1 MFRTPQARLLC
12 ILLLALGLCSKL
24 SAQVGYD
31 DEICLDKTPRQLQ
44 RAEQNRKIVEG
55 LNKTLI
61 YLSYLSYSDRTVDR
75 VVTGKEG
82 FEPYEGFYIR
92 NIDVQILA
100 PYGVSIEKPE
110 NDKPT
115 KLQKFANHVQVHTK
129 EFVVRNDLLFK
140 AGEKVNPLTFADT
153 ERNLWARN
161 TFKDLKIIIVP
172 VECSSELVDVVVIV
186 QERGSWNVM
195 TSVAYDKTTVG
206 LQFKN
211 FMGLPHSIN
220 NYVSFN
226 YRKDNFYTVF
236 GDYSYENIKRSQI
249 NYTTGYSYSKL
260 EQSGYMGFNRNFFSG
275 ETKWAGHVKGGVERE
290 IAALPN
296 SLGEAIPTNTFT
308 NWQDVWL
315 ATAFK
320 FPGKFGRKYPQQR
333 LILSGRAYRNQYIW
347 RPYKR
352 SPDGSQVFIDNTY
365 FLGSIGFAN
374 WDYYVDHSVYYLG
387 GAEYFTKGL
396 SGALIG
402 GFDYDEELHIR
413 FYNGVKLNYGSY
425 LGKAGYWNIGA
436 NYGGFVKRDSYQ
448 QIHFAL
454 NNQFYSSPI
463 KLGPRFMMR
472 LFMKANITL
481 GFNRPIGKEIVV
493 NNSNGVRGI
502 FVDYVRGNRSYVFN
516 FETDVF
522 PTFKILGF
530 ASSAFAFADVA
541 ISQKGSIND
550 NNITQ
555 GYGAGIRLRNLNMGI
570 AFFEITFAYYP
581 NLNIPNMKPYAFLG
595 GFDNAR
601 AITQDNLFLPG
612 ILNTGY

>member
-1 MFRTPQARLLC
+1 MRRTHYTPLLLT
-12 ILLLALGLCSKL
+12 ILLAISPCIKLC
-24 SAQVGYD
+24 AQVGYD
-31 DEICLDKTPRQLQ
+31 DEMCLDKTPKQLQ
-44 RAEQNRKIVEG
+44 REEQNRKFVEG

-82 FEPYEGFYIR
+82 FEPYEGRIIR
-92 NIDVQILA
+92 NIDIKILQ
-100 PYGVSIEKPE
+100 PYGVSIEQPE
-110 NDKPT
+110 NNKQT
-115 KLQKFANHVQVHTK
+115 KLQKFANRIQVHTK
-129 EFVVRNDLLFK
+129 QFVVLNDLLFK
-140 AGEKVNPLTFADT
+140 HGERVNPLTFADT
-153 ERNLWARN
+153 ERNLWARG
-161 TFKDLKIIIVP
+161 TFKDLKIFIVP
-172 VECSSELVDVVVIV
+172 VDCSSELVDVVVIV
-186 QERGSWNVM
+186 QERGSWNAT

-236 GDYSYENIKRSQI
+236 GDYSYDNINKSQI
-249 NYTTGYSYSKL
+249 NYTAGYSYSKL
-260 EQSGYMGFNRNFFSG
+260 AQSGYTGFSRNFFSA
-275 ETKWAGHVKGGVERE
+275 ETKWAGHIKGGVDRE
-290 IAALPN
+290 LASVPN

-315 ATAFK
+315 ATSFK
-320 FPGKFGRKYPQQR
+320 FPGRLGNKYPQQR

-347 RPYKR
+347 RPFKR

-365 FLGSIGFAN
+365 FLASIGFAN

-396 SGALIG
+396 SAALIG
-402 GFDYDEELHIR
+402 GFDYDEELQVR
-413 FYNGVKLNYGSY
+413 FYNGVKLNYGHY
-425 LGKAGYWNIGA
+425 FPKVGYWNVGA

-448 QIHFAL
+448 QIHCTL

-472 LFMKANITL
+472 LFLKANITL
-481 GFNRPIGKEIVV
+481 GFNRPLGKEIVV
-493 NNSNGVRGI
+493 NNNNGVRGI

-530 ASSAFAFADVA
+530 SSSAFAFADVA
-541 ISQKGSIND
+541 ISQKGSLTD
-550 NNITQ
+550 NKITQ

-570 AFFEITFAYYP
+570 GFFEITFAYYP

-601 AITQDNLFLPG
+601 AITQDNLFLPD